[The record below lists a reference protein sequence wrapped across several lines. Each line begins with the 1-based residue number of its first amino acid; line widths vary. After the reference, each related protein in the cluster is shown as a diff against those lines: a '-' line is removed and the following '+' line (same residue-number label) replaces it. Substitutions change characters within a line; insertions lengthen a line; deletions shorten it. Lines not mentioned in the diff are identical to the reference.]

1 MIAEGGMQRKQL
13 SQIRAAAGR
22 AGAAARWAKERRP
35 TRLIRVYV
43 DDADRIASMAE
54 AEGVSA
60 AEIVSHLAAKL

>member
-1 MIAEGGMQRKQL
+1 MQRKQL

-43 DDADRIASMAE
+43 DDADRIAALAAAE
-54 AEGVSA
+54 EVSA
-60 AEIVSHLAAKL
+60 SEIVTRLLSRA